1 MIDVS
6 NSCVYSDGEIKKHT
20 GKQLYDELRKEYLLE
35 MEMASLNY
43 IIAMTAPGDSDE
55 GINRLISALTEIDGK
70 LAKYR
75 NNELNYLKIDLNYQ
89 NKQIYSQRRN

>member
-1 MIDVS
+1 M
-6 NSCVYSDGEIKKHT
+6 
-20 GKQLYDELRKEYLLE
+20 
-35 MEMASLNY
+35 NY

-89 NKQIYSQRRN
+89 NKQIYSQREIEKFTNKGISVPMLSLSVL